1 MTNEAETIVRDLF
14 LEPDA
19 RRDPYPHYHRLR
31 DAAPVHRSTTLGV
44 WLLTRYDDCWAVLR
58 DPRLGKNYAGLME
71 RRIGADWRRHP
82 SLADRE
88 RSMINVHGPDHTRLR
103 RLVSKAFTRRTVEE
117 LRPAIAR
124 TVDALLEPLA
134 ACGGGDILDGLAF
147 PLPVAVIGE
156 LLGVPKPDRSQFRAL
171 VRDVTAV
178 LEALPTAA
186 QLAAADAA
194 HMKIRAYF
202 ILLLAEKHRR
212 PGSDLLSTLVQAPD
226 DDRLTDDELES
237 LASLLF
243 AAGFET
249 TTHLIGK
256 GLIGLLRQPEQ
267 LTVIC

>member
-1 MTNEAETIVRDLF
+1 MSRSMTANAEAIVRSLF
-14 LEPDA
+14 LTPEG

-31 DAAPVHRSTTLGV
+31 DAAPVHRSTTLDA

-58 DPRLGKNYAGLME
+58 DPRLGKSYARQME

-82 SLADRE
+82 SLAERE

-134 ACGGGDILDGLAF
+134 ARGSGDVLADLAF

-156 LLGVPKPDRSQFRAL
+156 LLGVPQADRGQFRDL

-178 LEALPTAA
+178 LEAL
-186 QLAAADAA
+186 
-194 HMKIRAYF
+194 
-202 ILLLAEKHRR
+202 
-212 PGSDLLSTLVQAPD
+212 
-226 DDRLTDDELES
+226 
-237 LASLLF
+237 
-243 AAGFET
+243 
-249 TTHLIGK
+249 
-256 GLIGLLRQPEQ
+256 
-267 LTVIC
+267 